1 MLVYYVMYVKKRSDF
16 SIGTQRCRSVAPVHS
31 IGQCPMA
38 SQASVNSAYPAARK
52 IAPQTPPP
60 AANRSLAALTMQS
73 ASKSVML
80 IFLILI
86 SLISFAPRLIIHIVP
101 IVLCIFKVVKIIV
114 MIVVK
119 ILSVIVVPGS
129 VLILVVIVMAA
140 VRISASRRFS
150 CGGRC
155 RGGSGC
161 LHISGLGRCGRSGC
175 CGRPRRYRY
184 NVSGSWLFALLGCGS
199 PITSAKQSDEYR
211 TYQHEESHLFVHFN
225 SSL

>member
-1 MLVYYVMYVKKRSDF
+1 MVSVYRKYLQSTSSTVCDDWVDPFAKHRRNPAVLVYYVMYVKKRSDF

-119 ILSVIVVPGS
+119 ILCIIVVP
-129 VLILVVIVMAA
+129 VL
-140 VRISASRRFS
+140 RQTGNPRWY
-150 CGGRC
+150 CP
-155 RGGSGC
+155 RGWGT
-161 LHISGLGRCGRSGC
+161 L
-175 CGRPRRYRY
+175 
-184 NVSGSWLFALLGCGS
+184 NGS
-199 PITSAKQSDEYR
+199 PDSTTCRRS
-211 TYQHEESHLFVHFN
+211 
-225 SSL
+225 